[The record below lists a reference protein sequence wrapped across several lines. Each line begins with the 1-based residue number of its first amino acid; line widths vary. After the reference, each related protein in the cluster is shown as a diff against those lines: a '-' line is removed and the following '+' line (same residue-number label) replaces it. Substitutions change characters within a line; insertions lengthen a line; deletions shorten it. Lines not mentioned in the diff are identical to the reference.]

1 MGEETDGVITS
12 VSKLQS
18 KIQALSGVNI
28 LTESGNYKDTY
39 TILKEIGQV
48 WEDMSDIDQAALL
61 ELMAGKNRANTLSAI
76 LGNMGDLTSAYETA
90 MNAEGSALRENAT
103 YMDSI
108 QGRIDQ
114 FNNAVQ
120 TMWMNFI
127 SSDVVKFIVNVGTEL
142 TNLIDKVGLLNAAIS
157 TILAV
162 KMFKNKSGLLKPLNE
177 KMTNII
183 NKLLG
188 NNIAGAVTGADSAG
202 AAGESIIP
210 DSVRENIE
218 NNLNNVVEEASEKLV
233 NLSSVEEAAGDAANK
248 TAKEAENLGSAQE
261 KVGDTAKVAG
271 SSVDTLRSAQTAQAA
286 GADRAKTANKGT
298 AASEMEVGNAAQAA
312 SLKVR
317 LLTSALTFGLSLGIG
332 YAIQWIAKL
341 IDSLHTSE
349 KEAAEAA
356 RNAVKDSQNLTKE
369 FKSLEEYKDQ
379 IRKLRESLDSNNLS
393 QAEAY
398 DARQKLLTIQDE
410 LISKFG
416 LEKEGINLVT
426 GAIEEQIGVIDEY
439 DKKNAGKWLNNNQK
453 SIN

>member
-1 MGEETDGVITS
+1 
-12 VSKLQS
+12 
-18 KIQALSGVNI
+18 
-28 LTESGNYKDTY
+28 
-39 TILKEIGQV
+39 
-48 WEDMSDIDQAALL
+48 
-61 ELMAGKNRANTLSAI
+61 
-76 LGNMGDLTSAYETA
+76 MGDLTSAYETA

-103 YMDSI
+103 QMDSI
-108 QGRIDQ
+108 QGRIKQ

-127 SSDVVKFIVNVGTEL
+127 SSDVIKFIVNVGTEL
-142 TNLIDKVGLLNAAIS
+142 TNLIDKVGLLNTAIS
-157 TILAV
+157 TFLAV
-162 KMFKNKSGLLKPLNE
+162 KMFKGKSGLLKPLNE

-188 NNIAGAVTGADSAG
+188 NNIAGADSAG
-202 AAGESIIP
+202 AAGKSIIP

-218 NNLNNVVEEASEKLV
+218 NNLNNVVEKASEKLV

-356 RNAVKDSQNLTKE
+356 RNAVKASQNLTKE
-369 FKSLEEYKDQ
+369 FKSLEEY
-379 IRKLRESLDSNNLS
+379 
-393 QAEAY
+393 
-398 DARQKLLTIQDE
+398 
-410 LISKFG
+410 
-416 LEKEGINLVT
+416 
-426 GAIEEQIGVIDEY
+426 
-439 DKKNAGKWLNNNQK
+439 
-453 SIN
+453 SI